1 MISSITWAFCSI
13 TFIWMNG
20 HTLGFHLQTCYMQFL
35 CGRWNKGWY
44 IFFLVSDQC
53 ENTAGSYRCLCSSG
67 LAYNPVNK
75 SCDDIN
81 ECLTSQHSCQQLCV
95 NTRGS
100 FHCACNPGFLLSSDQ
115 LTCADLNECNQ
126 SNHSCL
132 HRCVNTIGS
141 YVCSC
146 DAGHTLSDDGR
157 TCDVM
162 DCGRPDGIAGIVVM
176 CDGTADQYRLVQ
188 RHSMKT
194 YTM

>member
-1 MISSITWAFCSI
+1 
-13 TFIWMNG
+13 
-20 HTLGFHLQTCYMQFL
+20 MQPL
-35 CGRWNKGWY
+35 CGSWIKGWY
-44 IFFLVSDQC
+44 FYFLVSDQC

-176 CDGTADQYRLVQ
+176 CDGTADQYRLDIGSCNDAIQ
-188 RHSMKT
+188 RHSMTT